1 MVGTFRYICDNCGT
15 IFERSCS
22 IINRDDIVGNLC
34 PNCKEG
40 YIKRLYSEPNITFDM
55 LKEKPSDLKLVI
67 NKLKD
72 RAKLDSIVEEDI
84 ND

>member
-1 MVGTFRYICDNCGT
+1 MTIFKYICDNCGT
-15 IFERSCS
+15 VFERDCF
-22 IINRDDIVGNLC
+22 IHDRDAVVGNIC

-40 YIKRLYSEPNITFDM
+40 YIKRLYNVPNVTFDM

-72 RAKLDSIVEEDI
+72 RAKLDSIVEECID
-84 ND
+84 D